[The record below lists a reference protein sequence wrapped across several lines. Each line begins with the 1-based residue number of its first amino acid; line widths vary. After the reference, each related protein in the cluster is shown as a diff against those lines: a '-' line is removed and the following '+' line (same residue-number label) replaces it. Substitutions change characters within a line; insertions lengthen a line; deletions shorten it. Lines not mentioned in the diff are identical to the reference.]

1 MAPAVCA
8 FGAKKNLVEQE
19 GCEPETER
27 DVSLLLVEEF
37 V

>member
-1 MAPAVCA
+1 MAGSLC
-8 FGAKKNLVEQE
+8 FWEKKSPVEE
-19 GCEPETER
+19 EWWAPETER